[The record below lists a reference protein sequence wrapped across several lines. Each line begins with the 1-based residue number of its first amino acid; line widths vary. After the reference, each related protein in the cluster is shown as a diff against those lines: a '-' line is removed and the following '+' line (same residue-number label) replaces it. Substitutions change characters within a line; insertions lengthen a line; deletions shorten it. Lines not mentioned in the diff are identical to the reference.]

1 MTDRRITRQQL
12 LDYQATLRK
21 AADGLDTAIQLADL
35 DLTAIGAVTAGKPSA
50 TQSSRLSEEARE
62 RIAQANRAHWV
73 TCPRPECK
81 GVRHRKTHP
90 HIQRQ
95 GSNTKTKGRSASK
108 AGGS

>member
-35 DLTAIGAVTAGKPSA
+35 DLTAIDATVGKSPA
-50 TQSSRLSEEARE
+50 TQSSRLSAEARDK
-62 RIAQANRAHWV
+62 IAQANRAHWV

-90 HIQRQ
+90 HIRRQ
-95 GSNTKTKGRSASK
+95 GSHTKTKSHSASK
-108 AGGS
+108 TG